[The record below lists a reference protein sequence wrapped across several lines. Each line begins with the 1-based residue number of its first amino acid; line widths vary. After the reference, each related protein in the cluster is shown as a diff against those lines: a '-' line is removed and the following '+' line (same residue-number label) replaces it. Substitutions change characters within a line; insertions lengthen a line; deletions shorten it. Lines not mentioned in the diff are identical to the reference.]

1 MQLKAKYIKKLEKE
15 MKEIKQRKK
24 KLRFL
29 NNFNQEKYLNEL
41 TFNECIEMIRIR
53 LNMIE
58 TKCNYKS
65 LYKND
70 LKCELCSIENDTT
83 EHLLECSAIEG
94 SVIVKTEDII
104 KPSNEI
110 VRQIN
115 KIMKRR
121 EELGYKIRVGGTD
134 KEDLE

>member
-1 MQLKAKYIKKLEKE
+1 

-24 KLRFL
+24 QLRFL

-94 SVIVKTEDII
+94 SVKVKTEDII

-115 KIMKRR
+115 KIMK
-121 EELGYKIRVGGTD
+121 
-134 KEDLE
+134 KEKN